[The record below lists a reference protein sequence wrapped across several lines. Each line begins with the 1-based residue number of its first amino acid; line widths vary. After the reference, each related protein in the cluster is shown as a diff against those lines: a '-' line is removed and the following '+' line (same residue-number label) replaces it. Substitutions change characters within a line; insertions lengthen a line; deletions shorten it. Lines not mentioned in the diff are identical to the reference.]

1 MDEPA
6 PGRLTMGYLNSCRR
20 NDSVHPTFSL
30 RLEIR
35 GNPMRNFI
43 RLTTLLVGLSA
54 TAAFAQSPPAD
65 ISPLPKT
72 PPEVTADNPPP
83 PSPRPR
89 GPGPDMG
96 HRSPPAERGARIHIE
111 NGRTR
116 VDLRCA
122 DSDSTKECA
131 EALVQILDRLQAPS
145 STDGESGRG
154 FNRDRGSDRGY
165 DRDRDDRR

>member
-1 MDEPA
+1 MTHRAIDDGP
-6 PGRLTMGYLNSCRR
+6 PQ
-20 NDSVHPTFSL
+20 PL
-30 RLEIR
+30 RAERWRPSDVLSALEIR
-35 GNPMRNFI
+35 GNPMRTYI

-65 ISPLPKT
+65 TSPLPKA
-72 PPEVTADNPPP
+72 PPKVTADNPPP
-83 PSPRPR
+83 RTPGPR

-96 HRSPPAERGARIHIE
+96 HHLPPLERGARIQVE

-122 DSDSTKECA
+122 DSDSTRECA
-131 EALVQILDRLQAPS
+131 DALVQILDTLQASS
-145 STDGESGRG
+145 STDGASARG

-165 DRDRDDRR
+165 DRDRVDRR